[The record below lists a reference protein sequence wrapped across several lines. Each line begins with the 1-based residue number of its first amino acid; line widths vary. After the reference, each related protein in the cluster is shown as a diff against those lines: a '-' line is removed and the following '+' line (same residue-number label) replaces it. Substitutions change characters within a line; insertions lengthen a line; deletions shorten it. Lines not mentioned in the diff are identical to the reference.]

1 MSFSIQAVDVF
12 FAFDDPDGFA
22 GVDGFDEFGVPVEG
36 AFDAGDAV
44 DPFSGVRVGVLLPEA
59 FVWCADDSVA
69 GCAVWVL
76 VQVGDGLLLC
86 RWGGWLADVCPGEV
100 EGGEDVVG
108 VASCVAGEDNGLR
121 YASADGE

>member
-1 MSFSIQAVDVF
+1 VSFSVEPIDVF

-22 GVDGFDEFGVPVEG
+22 VCDCLVEFGVPVEG
-36 AFDAGDAV
+36 ALDAGDAV

-59 FVWCADDSVA
+59 FVRCADHSIA
-69 GCAVWVL
+69 RRAVCVL
-76 VQVGDGLLLC
+76 VQVGDGLLSC

-100 EGGEDVVG
+100 EGFEDVVR